1 MTGKGF
7 LSKKDI
13 ISASSTAVIWI
24 ILLVLSLTIQPEI
37 ETRYEVIQLVFEDE
51 SVQEAEKQVIETP
64 VEKVIEVPRPQ
75 EIKEVSTEKKTV
87 PAPVV
92 KPDAAKSQEIKSP
105 EIKSPEIK
113 SQEPKPAVKA
123 EVKPAVKTAPAPA
136 APVEKRAEPQLVQSM
151 EELMAQNSKPVK
163 KEAVWDESIFESS
176 AVEEQSQAAAVP
188 KINSA
193 EPVQA
198 LSGTAASAKKD
209 TAAVSS
215 VQTTRSASS
224 SQAMSSTEAALQNI
238 LSAKP
243 GVYTS
248 QGSDQ
253 SKSFETQSSSRSEGD
268 GVSMDLADGSSRLL
282 LYPEKPAIVLSAES
296 EKLITSSRTLTIVF
310 TVLANGTV
318 PPGNISFQPAGILPV
333 SVQTEIRSQIAR
345 WRFEEEKSDGQ
356 ARLTYSINVK

>member
-37 ETRYEVIQLVFEDE
+37 ETCYEVIQLVFEDE

-75 EIKEVSTEKKTV
+75 EIKEVSTEKKT
-87 PAPVV
+87 
-92 KPDAAKSQEIKSP
+92 D
-105 EIKSPEIK
+105 
-113 SQEPKPAVKA
+113 
-123 EVKPAVKTAPAPA
+123 PAPA

>member
-1 MTGKGF
+1 MTSKGF

-51 SVQEAEKQVIETP
+51 PLQEAEKQVIETP

-105 EIKSPEIK
+105 EAKSPEII
-113 SQEPKPAVKA
+113 PAVKA

-176 AVEEQSQAAAVP
+176 AIEEQSQAAAVP

-224 SQAMSSTEAALQNI
+224 SQSMSSTEAALQNI

-248 QGSDQ
+248 QGNDQ

>member
-1 MTGKGF
+1 MISKGF
-7 LSKKDI
+7 LTKKDI

-24 ILLVLSLTIQPEI
+24 VLLILSLTIQPEK
-37 ETRYEVIQLVFEDE
+37 ETRYEIIQLIFEEETVEDVRE
-51 SVQEAEKQVIETP
+51 PLIEPVLQEI
-64 VEKVIEVPRPQ
+64 IEVPEPPRPQ
-75 EIKEVSTEKKTV
+75 ALREVSTEKKTEIV
-87 PAPVV
+87 SAPAV
-92 KPDAAKSQEIKSP
+92 KPDTAKAQ
-105 EIKSPEIK
+105 EIK
-113 SQEPKPAVKA
+113 SQEPKPAVKTEA
-123 EVKPAVKTAPAPA
+123 TPAVKTAAAPA

-151 EELMAQNSKPVK
+151 EELMAQNAKPVK

-176 AVEEQSQAAAVP
+176 AVEQQSQAASVP
-188 KINSA
+188 KSNSN

-198 LSGTAASAKKD
+198 LSGTAASAQKD

-215 VQTTRSASS
+215 VQTSRTASS
-224 SQAMSSTEAALQNI
+224 SSVMSSTEAALQNI

-248 QGSDQ
+248 QGNDQ

-282 LYPEKPAIVLSAES
+282 LYPAKPAIVLSVES

-318 PPGNISFQPAGILPV
+318 PPGNINFQPAGILPV
-333 SVQTEIRSQIAR
+333 SVQTEIRSQIAQ

>member
-92 KPDAAKSQEIKSP
+92 KPDAAKSSEIKSP
-105 EIKSPEIK
+105 EII
-113 SQEPKPAVKA
+113 PAVKA

-176 AVEEQSQAAAVP
+176 AIEEQSQAAAVP

>member
-75 EIKEVSTEKKTV
+75 EIKEVSTEKKTD
-87 PAPVV
+87 PAPAV
-92 KPDAAKSQEIKSP
+92 KPDAAKSQEL
-105 EIKSPEIK
+105 K
-113 SQEPKPAVKA
+113 SQEPKPAAKA

-296 EKLITSSRTLTIVF
+296 EKLINSSRTLTIVF

>member
-92 KPDAAKSQEIKSP
+92 KPDAAKSS
-105 EIKSPEIK
+105 EIK